1 MKTTK
6 ILTVRNVATTSM
18 TLLAVLTLSACASN
32 NTSQTNSKPSSS
44 QSSSSTKTS
53 NSEQRTNDF
62 TINEV
67 KKEIQ
72 SLGFQKVPYQEN
84 QGGDIYLPEEG
95 IYSYNSNANPDKNVD
110 VLYYLATENG
120 SMVFI
125 FRILDISKNPGNT
138 NSWVIGTSG
147 GDDQRTLTSLSQ
159 IGQFVPQS
167 N

>member
-6 ILTVRNVATTSM
+6 ILTVRNVVTASM
-18 TLLAVLTLSACASN
+18 TLLAVLTLSACGSN

-53 NSEQRTNDF
+53 NFEQRTNDF
-62 TINEV
+62 TTNEV

-72 SLGFQKVPYQEN
+72 SLGFQNVPYQED
-84 QGGDIYLPEEG
+84 QGGAVYLPEDG
-95 IYSYNSNANPDKNVD
+95 TYSYNSNAEPDKNID
-110 VLYYLATENG
+110 VMYYLSTENG
-120 SMVFI
+120 GMVFI
-125 FRILDISKNPGNT
+125 GRIFDISKNPENT

>member
-1 MKTTK
+1 M
-6 ILTVRNVATTSM
+6 
-18 TLLAVLTLSACASN
+18 LTLSACASN

-67 KKEIQ
+67 KEIQ
-72 SLGFQKVPYQEN
+72 SLGFQNVPYQEN
-84 QGGDIYLPEEG
+84 QGGDIYLPEDG
-95 IYSYNSNANPDKNVD
+95 TYSYNSNANPDKNVD

>member
-6 ILTVRNVATTSM
+6 ILTVRNVVTASM

-32 NTSQTNSKPSSS
+32 NTSQTNSEPSSS
-44 QSSSSTKTS
+44 QSSSSSKTS

-62 TINEV
+62 TTNEV
-67 KKEIQ
+67 QKEIQ
-72 SLGFQKVPYQEN
+72 SLGFQNVPYREN
-84 QGGDIYLPEEG
+84 QGGDVYLPDDG
-95 IYSYNSNANPDKNVD
+95 TYSYNSNGKPDKNID
-110 VLYYLATENG
+110 VIYFLATENG

-125 FRILDISKNPGNT
+125 ERILDISKTPGNT
-138 NSWVIGTSG
+138 NTWVIGTSG